1 MPGNQLR
8 TCLKMT
14 DARSRRGDEAEGLA
28 QCMPRIRLLTSAA
41 IILKHQLSDELVAA
55 ARVLTTK
62 VDRLRFLPPVAHV
75 YNPLTYAW
83 NAHEEY
89 LRRFGNSKKRVV
101 FLGMNPGPFGMV
113 QTGIPFGEIAAVRDW
128 MGLHEKIKKP
138 RREHPKRPILGFD
151 CPRSEVSGRRLW
163 KLFAERFGSAEKFSA
178 QHFVVNYCPLAFLA
192 ESGANLTPDKL
203 PKAESEP
210 LLIICDEHLLRV
222 VEILKPEWL
231 IGVGGFAVK
240 RAEFVAEKLPV
251 RIGQILHPSPASP
264 AANRGWSE
272 AATKQL
278 IDYKIWK

>member
-1 MPGNQLR
+1 MPNEK
-8 TCLKMT
+8 CS
-14 DARSRRGDEAEGLA
+14 D
-28 QCMPRIRLLTSAA
+28 LL
-41 IILKHQLSDELVAA
+41 IEA
-55 ARVLTTK
+55 ARELSKK
-62 VDRLRFLPPVAHV
+62 VDRLKFSSPVAHV

-83 NAHEEY
+83 KCHEEY
-89 LRRFGNSKKRVV
+89 LRQFGKNPKRII

-128 MGLHEKIKKP
+128 MGLHEQIEKP

-151 CPRSEVSGRRLW
+151 CLRSEVSGRRLW
-163 KLFAERFGSAEKFSA
+163 KLFADRFGSAEKFSA

-203 PKAESEP
+203 PKTESEP
-210 LLIICDEHLLRV
+210 LLKICDAHLRRV
-222 VEILKPEWL
+222 LEILKPEWL
-231 IGVGGFAVK
+231 IGVGGFAEK
-240 RAEFVAEKLPV
+240 RATLVAENLPV

-278 IDYKIWK
+278 VALKIWK